1 MSEQEYLA
9 HHGIKGMKWGVRRT
23 PEQLGHPRS
32 KKKAKSIWKKS
43 AETLNNARKSRK
55 QKKLDAKLA
64 KQRKKEETGYEKYSD
79 EELKKMTDRLNLER
93 NYRNVY
99 AEMHPDKLKRV
110 KRVIGDLAENAV
122 RTIGQKA
129 ISAAVEKA
137 FSKKTEEA
145 SITKTDYAD
154 ISKVSDK
161 DLTAALKRLQSENL
175 YKDAVKKK
183 KGGSEQCP
191 SLTQQRRSIMGS
203 FGTRFCAERFP
214 SVKRLR
220 WRCTGL
226 TS

>member
-43 AETLNNARKSRK
+43 AETLSSARKSRK
-55 QKKLDAKLA
+55 QKKLEEKLA

-183 KGGSEQCP
+183 KGGS
-191 SLTQQRRSIMGS
+191 
-203 FGTRFCAERFP
+203 
-214 SVKRLR
+214 
-220 WRCTGL
+220 
-226 TS
+226 

>member
-43 AETLNNARKSRK
+43 AETLSSARKSRK
-55 QKKLDAKLA
+55 KQKRLEAKLA
-64 KQRKKEETGYEKYSD
+64 KQHKKEQTGYEKYSD

-93 NYRNVY
+93 NYKNVY

-110 KRVIGDLAENAV
+110 KRVLGGLAENAV
-122 RTIGQKA
+122 RTVGQKA
-129 ISAAVEKA
+129 ISAVVEKA

-154 ISKVSDK
+154 VSKVSDK

-183 KGGSEQCP
+183 KGGS
-191 SLTQQRRSIMGS
+191 
-203 FGTRFCAERFP
+203 
-214 SVKRLR
+214 
-220 WRCTGL
+220 
-226 TS
+226 

>member
-43 AETLNNARKSRK
+43 AETLSGARKSRK
-55 QKKLDAKLA
+55 QKKLEAKLA

-93 NYRNVY
+93 NYKNVY

-110 KRVIGDLAENAV
+110 KRVLGDLAENAV
-122 RTIGQKA
+122 RAVGQKA

-137 FSKKTEEA
+137 FNKKTAETTNMKYE
-145 SITKTDYAD
+145 DL
-154 ISKVSDK
+154 SKLNDAEMEKV
-161 DLTAALKRLQSENL
+161 AKRAEWENK
-175 YKDAVKKK
+175 YYSYQDSRKKK
-183 KGGSEQCP
+183 KGGS
-191 SLTQQRRSIMGS
+191 
-203 FGTRFCAERFP
+203 
-214 SVKRLR
+214 
-220 WRCTGL
+220 
-226 TS
+226 